1 MQGSKSFRLRIL
13 VYLMQNI
20 KGRLWQYDGME
31 SATNL
36 SHDNGKDVLKLKV
49 GVKEGC
55 ICIQNIA
62 CMTAGSMV

>member
-1 MQGSKSFRLRIL
+1 
-13 VYLMQNI
+13 MQNI